1 MGMHMEIDEAIMA
14 FSQSEKIK
22 AGIIWTNQLLEIVQG
37 QPESERVGGV
47 TLVNALL
54 NMVAREIALARN
66 LVPQGQWAEGEAPL
80 ERALTMINSGVPQ
93 EAPVHLG
100 QALSKITNIGQRS
113 MSLLKQ
119 EKLL

>member
-1 MGMHMEIDEAIMA
+1 MYVDEAILA

-22 AGIIWTNQLLEIVQG
+22 AGIIWTNQILEIVQG
-37 QPESERVGGV
+37 QPQSERAGSAI
-47 TLVNALL
+47 LINALL
-54 NMVAREIALARN
+54 NMVAQEIGLAKS
-66 LVPQGQWAEGEAPL
+66 LAPLGEWAEAEAHL

-93 EAPVHLG
+93 EAPAQLG
-100 QALSKITNIGQRS
+100 KALSKITNIGQRS